1 MLSRLMDEDFS
12 LFMAVPTIYGNLSNH
27 IRQEAK
33 ENNVQ
38 KDYLDKIRSRF
49 CRYRL
54 MVSGSA
60 ALPETQFHEWEHLSG
75 QRLLERFGMTE
86 LGMALSNPYEVEGRI
101 PGSVGK
107 VLPGVTAAIQLEN
120 GTIDTH
126 NDGHGELLIKSDA
139 VFDRY
144 LNKPEAT
151 AKEFY

>member
-1 MLSRLMDEDFS
+1 
-12 LFMAVPTIYGNLSNH
+12 
-27 IRQEAK
+27 
-33 ENNVQ
+33 
-38 KDYLDKIRSRF
+38 
-49 CRYRL
+49 

-60 ALPETQFHEWEHLSG
+60 ALPETQFHEWEQISG

-86 LGMALSNPYEVEGRI
+86 LGMALSNPYEVEGRV

-107 VLPGVTAAIQLEN
+107 VLPGVTAALQLEN

-126 NDGHGELLIKSDA
+126 NDGQGELLIKSDA

-151 AKEFY
+151 AKEFH